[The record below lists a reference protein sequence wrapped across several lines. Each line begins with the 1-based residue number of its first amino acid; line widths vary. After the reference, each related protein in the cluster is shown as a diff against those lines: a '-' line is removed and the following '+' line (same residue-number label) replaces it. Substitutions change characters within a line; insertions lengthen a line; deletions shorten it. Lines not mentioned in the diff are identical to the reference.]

1 VIQQS
6 LRSIAPRQE
15 EVTLRTAAVRQD
27 EAALRPARRADAD
40 AIVRLVN
47 GYAAE
52 GIMLPR
58 SLDSVVHALDD
69 FVVAVDRRGKLLG
82 CGALKEYSPSLAEVS
97 SLATVRE
104 AHGTGLGKRIV
115 RAVESLAGKRGIDD
129 LFALT
134 LTPAFF
140 ESAGYA
146 VADRAAFPEK
156 IRRDCLRCPRRI
168 RCDEICV
175 SRSLAGVRALEA
187 AA

>member
-1 VIQQS
+1 M
-6 LRSIAPRQE
+6 RCAPRASRVAQGG
-15 EVTLRTAAVRQD
+15 EVSI
-27 EAALRPARRADAD
+27 RPAGRRDAD
-40 AIVRLVN
+40 AMVALVN

-52 GIMLPR
+52 GVMLPR
-58 SLDSVVHALDD
+58 TLDSVVTSLDD
-69 FVVAVDRRGKLLG
+69 FVVAVDGRGKLLG

-97 SLATVRE
+97 SLAIVRE
-104 AHGTGLGKRIV
+104 AHGTGLGRQIV
-115 RAVESLAGKRGIDD
+115 RSVEELARKRGIDD

-146 VADRAAFPEK
+146 VQDRALYPEK

-168 RCDEICV
+168 RCDEVCV
-175 SRSLAGVRALEA
+175 GRSLAAAQPLEA

>member
-1 VIQQS
+1 MIQH
-6 LRSIAPRQE
+6 SIRPFSPRQDD
-15 EVTLRTAAVRQD
+15 VTIRA
-27 EAALRPARRADAD
+27 ARRADAD
-40 AIVRLVN
+40 AIVHLVN

-58 SLDSVVHALDD
+58 TLDSVAHAIDD

-97 SLATVRE
+97 SLAIERA

-115 RAVESLAGKRGIDD
+115 RKVEDLALKRGITE

-134 LTPAFF
+134 LTQAFF

-146 VADRAAFPEK
+146 ATDRASYPEK

-168 RCDEICV
+168 RCDEVCV
-175 SRSLAGVRALEA
+175 GRSLAAAQPLEA

>member
-6 LRSIAPRQE
+6 LRSFGPRQDD
-15 EVTLRTAAVRQD
+15 VT
-27 EAALRPARRADAD
+27 LRPARRADAD

-58 SLDSVVHALDD
+58 SLDSVVHSLDD

-97 SLATVRE
+97 SLAIVRE

-115 RAVESLAGKRGIDD
+115 RQVEMLALKRGITG

-134 LTPAFF
+134 LAPAFF

-146 VADRAAFPEK
+146 LADRAAYPEK

-168 RCDEICV
+168 RCDELCV
-175 SRSLAGVRALEA
+175 SRSLAVSPALEA

>member
-1 VIQQS
+1 MSQHQ
-6 LRSIAPRQE
+6 LRSFGAAKPE
-15 EVTLRTAAVRQD
+15 EVTIRA
-27 EAALRPARRADAD
+27 ARRADAE
-40 AIVRLVN
+40 AVVQLVN

-58 SLDSVVHALDD
+58 TLDSVAHAIDD

-97 SLATVRE
+97 SLAIERA

-115 RAVESLAGKRGIDD
+115 RQLEQLAGKRGIHE

-146 VADRAAFPEK
+146 LSERAAYPEK
-156 IRRDCLRCPRRI
+156 IRRDCMRCPRRI
-168 RCDEICV
+168 RCDEVCV
-175 SRSLAGVRALEA
+175 SRSLAAGRALEA

>member
-1 VIQQS
+1 M
-6 LRSIAPRQE
+6 
-15 EVTLRTAAVRQD
+15 
-27 EAALRPARRADAD
+27 LRPARRTDAD
-40 AIVRLVN
+40 AIMRLVN

-58 SLDSVVHALDD
+58 SLDSVVHSLDD

-97 SLATVRE
+97 SLAIVRE
-104 AHGTGLGKRIV
+104 AQGTGLGKRIV
-115 RAVESLAGKRGIDD
+115 RQVEALALKRGITD

-146 VADRAAFPEK
+146 VADRAAYPEK

-168 RCDEICV
+168 RCDEVCV
-175 SRSLAGVRALEA
+175 SRTLVSSPALEA

>member
-1 VIQQS
+1 MQHHVLS
-6 LRSIAPRQE
+6 LPAKHEDVSIRA
-15 EVTLRTAAVRQD
+15 
-27 EAALRPARRADAD
+27 ARRSDAE
-40 AIVRLVN
+40 AIVVLVN

-58 SLDSVVHALDD
+58 TIDSVANGIAD

-97 SLATVRE
+97 SLAIERA

-115 RAVESLAGKRGIDD
+115 REVESLARKRGVGE

-146 VADRAAFPEK
+146 VADRAAYPEK

-168 RCDEICV
+168 RCDEVCV
-175 SRSLAGVRALEA
+175 SRSLAQTRALEVA
-187 AA
+187 A

>member
-1 VIQQS
+1 MIQQS
-6 LRSIAPRQE
+6 LRSFAPRQE
-15 EVTLRTAAVRQD
+15 EVT
-27 EAALRPARRADAD
+27 LRPARRADAD
-40 AIVRLVN
+40 AIVELVN

-97 SLATVRE
+97 SLAIVRE

-115 RAVESLAGKRGIDD
+115 RQVEELSLKRGIAE

-146 VADRAAFPEK
+146 LADRAAYPEK

-175 SRSLAGVRALEA
+175 SRSLAAAPALEVA
-187 AA
+187 A

>member
-1 VIQQS
+1 MQHTIRS
-6 LRSIAPRQE
+6 LAARQTDVSIRA
-15 EVTLRTAAVRQD
+15 
-27 EAALRPARRADAD
+27 ARRSDAES
-40 AIVRLVN
+40 IVKLVN

-58 SLDSVVHALDD
+58 TIDSVTNSIDD

-97 SLATVRE
+97 SLAIERA

-115 RAVESLAGKRGIDD
+115 REVEELARKRGIDD

-146 VADRAAFPEK
+146 VADRALYPEK

-168 RCDEICV
+168 RCDEVCV
-175 SRSLAGVRALEA
+175 ARSLAAARRLEVA
-187 AA
+187 A

>member
-1 VIQQS
+1 MIHQGI
-6 LRSIAPRQE
+6 RPRAPRQE
-15 EVTLRTAAVRQD
+15 DATI
-27 EAALRPARRADAD
+27 RPARRSDAD
-40 AIVRLVN
+40 AIVELVN

-69 FVVAVDRRGKLLG
+69 FVVAVDRRGRLLG

-97 SLATVRE
+97 SLAITRA

-115 RAVESLAGKRGIDD
+115 RQVEELSLKRGITE

-140 ESAGYA
+140 ESAGYS
-146 VADRAAFPEK
+146 VADRAAYPEK

-168 RCDEICV
+168 RCDEVCV
-175 SRSLAGVRALEA
+175 SRSLAETRALEVA
-187 AA
+187 A

>member
-1 VIQQS
+1 MIQQS

-15 EVTLRTAAVRQD
+15 EVTLR
-27 EAALRPARRADAD
+27 PARRADAD
-40 AIVRLVN
+40 AIMRLVN

-69 FVVAVDRRGKLLG
+69 FVVAVDGRGKLLG

-97 SLATVRE
+97 SLAIVRE

-115 RAVESLAGKRGIDD
+115 RQLEELSLKRDITE

-146 VADRAAFPEK
+146 LADRAGYPEK

-175 SRSLAGVRALEA
+175 SRSLAEVRAMEVA
-187 AA
+187 A

>member
-1 VIQQS
+1 MIQHHVRT
-6 LRSIAPRQE
+6 LPAKHE
-15 EVTLRTAAVRQD
+15 EVSIRA
-27 EAALRPARRADAD
+27 ARRSDAE
-40 AIVRLVN
+40 AIVILVN

-58 SLDSVVHALDD
+58 TIDSVANAIDD
-69 FVVAVDRRGKLLG
+69 FMVAVDRGGNLLG

-97 SLATVRE
+97 SLAIERA

-115 RAVESLAGKRGIDD
+115 REVEGLARKRGIDE

-146 VADRAAFPEK
+146 VADRAGYPEK

-168 RCDEICV
+168 RCDEVCV
-175 SRSLAGVRALEA
+175 SRSLVEARALEVA
-187 AA
+187 A

>member
-1 VIQQS
+1 MIQHHG
-6 LRSIAPRQE
+6 LRAFPARHD
-15 EVTLRTAAVRQD
+15 EVTI
-27 EAALRPARRADAD
+27 RPARRTDAES
-40 AIVRLVN
+40 IVELVN

-58 SLDSVVHALDD
+58 TVDSVTHAMDD
-69 FVVAVDRRGKLLG
+69 FVVAVDGRGRLLG

-97 SLATVRE
+97 SLAIQRA

-115 RAVESLAGKRGIDD
+115 RSIENLARKREIDE

-146 VADRAAFPEK
+146 VADRAAYPEK

-168 RCDEICV
+168 RCDEVCV
-175 SRSLAGVRALEA
+175 SRSLAEAGALEA

>member
-1 VIQQS
+1 MIQHHAIHS
-6 LRSIAPRQE
+6 RVPRPE
-15 EVTLRTAAVRQD
+15 DVTI
-27 EAALRPARRADAD
+27 RPACRADAD
-40 AIVRLVN
+40 AIVELVN

-58 SLDSVVHALDD
+58 SLDSVVHGLDD
-69 FVVAVDRRGKLLG
+69 FVVAVDRRGKLIG

-97 SLATVRE
+97 SLAIARG

-115 RAVESLAGKRGIDD
+115 RQVERLSLKRGITE

-146 VADRAAFPEK
+146 VADRAAYPEK
-156 IRRDCLRCPRRI
+156 IRRDCVRCPRRI
-168 RCDEICV
+168 RCDEVCV
-175 SRSLAGVRALEA
+175 SRSLAEARALEVA
-187 AA
+187 A

>member
-1 VIQQS
+1 MILQS
-6 LRSIAPRQE
+6 VRSR
-15 EVTLRTAAVRQD
+15 AADQTNINIR
-27 EAALRPARRADAD
+27 AARRSDAD
-40 AIVRLVN
+40 AIVQLVN

-58 SLDSVVHALDD
+58 TFESVADAIDD
-69 FVVAVDRRGKLLG
+69 FVVAVDGRGRLLG

-97 SLATVRE
+97 SLAIERA
-104 AHGTGLGKRIV
+104 AHGTGLGMKIV
-115 RAVESLAGKRGIDD
+115 REVEQLALKRGIFE

-146 VADRAAFPEK
+146 LADRATYPEK

-168 RCDEICV
+168 RCDEVCV
-175 SRSLAGVRALEA
+175 SRSLAATQRLEA

>member
-1 VIQQS
+1 MIQHHMRS
-6 LRSIAPRQE
+6 LPAKQDDASIRA
-15 EVTLRTAAVRQD
+15 
-27 EAALRPARRADAD
+27 ARRSDAE
-40 AIVRLVN
+40 AIVVLVN

-58 SLDSVVHALDD
+58 TLESVANAIDD

-97 SLATVRE
+97 SLAIERA

-115 RAVESLAGKRGIDD
+115 REVEALAGKRDINE

-146 VADRAAFPEK
+146 VADRAGYPEK

-168 RCDEICV
+168 RCDEVCV
-175 SRSLAGVRALEA
+175 SRSLAEVRALEVA
-187 AA
+187 A

>member
-1 VIQQS
+1 MQHTIRS
-6 LRSIAPRQE
+6 LA
-15 EVTLRTAAVRQD
+15 
-27 EAALRPARRADAD
+27 ARRTDVNIRAARRSDAD
-40 AIVRLVN
+40 AIVQLVN

-58 SLDSVVHALDD
+58 TLDSVANSIDD
-69 FVVAVDRRGKLLG
+69 FVVAVDHRGKLLG

-97 SLATVRE
+97 SLAIERA

-115 RAVESLAGKRGIDD
+115 REVEELARKRAVHD

-146 VADRAAFPEK
+146 VADRALYPEK

-168 RCDEICV
+168 RCDEVCV
-175 SRSLAGVRALEA
+175 ARSLAAAQSLEVA
-187 AA
+187 A

>member
-1 VIQQS
+1 MIQHHAIRPRAQ
-6 LRSIAPRQE
+6 RQE
-15 EVTLRTAAVRQD
+15 DATI
-27 EAALRPARRADAD
+27 RPARRADAD
-40 AIVRLVN
+40 AIVELVN

-97 SLATVRE
+97 SLAIARS

-115 RAVESLAGKRGIDD
+115 RQVEELSLKRGITE

-146 VADRAAFPEK
+146 VADRAAYPEK

-168 RCDEICV
+168 RCDEVCV
-175 SRSLAGVRALEA
+175 SRSLAETRALEVA
-187 AA
+187 A

>member
-1 VIQQS
+1 VIQHSIRS
-6 LRSIAPRQE
+6 LSPKHQE
-15 EVTLRTAAVRQD
+15 ATI
-27 EAALRPARRADAD
+27 RPARRSDAD
-40 AIVRLVN
+40 AIVALVN
-47 GYAAE
+47 GYASE

-97 SLATVRE
+97 SLAIERA

-115 RAVESLAGKRGIDD
+115 REVEELARKRDIDD

-140 ESAGYA
+140 ESAGYV
-146 VADRAAFPEK
+146 VADRAAYPEK

-168 RCDEICV
+168 RCDEVCV
-175 SRSLAGVRALEA
+175 SRSLAGSPALEVA
-187 AA
+187 A

>member
-1 VIQQS
+1 MIQHSIRS
-6 LRSIAPRQE
+6 LSPRQDD
-15 EVTLRTAAVRQD
+15 VTI
-27 EAALRPARRADAD
+27 RPARRSDAD
-40 AIVRLVN
+40 AIVTLVN

-58 SLDSVVHALDD
+58 SLETVVHALDD
-69 FVVAVDRRGKLLG
+69 FVVAVNGRGNVLG

-97 SLATVRE
+97 SLAIVRE

-115 RAVESLAGKRGIDD
+115 RKVEELAGKRGIDE

-146 VADRAAFPEK
+146 VADRAGYPEK

-168 RCDEICV
+168 RCDEVCV
-175 SRSLAGVRALEA
+175 SRSLAEVRALEVA
-187 AA
+187 A

>member
-1 VIQQS
+1 MIHHGIRS
-6 LRSIAPRQE
+6 LGARH
-15 EVTLRTAAVRQD
+15 D
-27 EAALRPARRADAD
+27 EITIRPASRADAES
-40 AIVRLVN
+40 IVDLVN

-52 GIMLPR
+52 GVMLPR
-58 SLDSVVHALDD
+58 TLDSVAHALDD
-69 FVVAVDRRGKLLG
+69 FIVAVDGRGGLLG

-97 SLATVRE
+97 SLAIQRA

-115 RAVESLAGKRGIDD
+115 RSVEALARKRGIDE

-146 VADRAAFPEK
+146 VADRAGYPEK

-168 RCDEICV
+168 RCDEVCV
-175 SRSLAGVRALEA
+175 SRSLVETGALEA